1 MSSKSVSMIKK
12 HRMIRQEL
20 KKFPIFEHRGQTSS
34 LTEFKPKL
42 DQWAMKQE
50 IKKKSRGLQKG
61 KSLELERSK
70 LYQGSVNNFKK
81 TIENIKLKN
90 SALVKKKRNKTIK
103 QSSIS
108 RTSLISSENLLSL
121 PSTTIL
127 NCETEMLRLS

>member
-20 KKFPIFEHRGQTSS
+20 KKFPILEHRGQTAS

-42 DQWAMKQE
+42 EQWPVRQE

-70 LYQGSVNNFKK
+70 LLQGSVNNFKK
-81 TIENIKLKN
+81 TIENKKLKN
-90 SALVKKKRNKTIK
+90 SALVKKKRDKTIK
-103 QSSIS
+103 
-108 RTSLISSENLLSL
+108 
-121 PSTTIL
+121 
-127 NCETEMLRLS
+127 

>member
-1 MSSKSVSMIKK
+1 
-12 HRMIRQEL
+12 
-20 KKFPIFEHRGQTSS
+20 
-34 LTEFKPKL
+34 
-42 DQWAMKQE
+42 MKQE

-90 SALVKKKRNKTIK
+90 SALVKKKRDKTIK
-103 QSSIS
+103 EFSIS
-108 RTSLISSENLLSL
+108 RTSLISNENLLSL

-127 NCETEMLRLS
+127 NCETEMLRLSE